1 MMIRVRQVKLM
12 VPEGRV
18 NVVEGVLV
26 NRPVLMATPDQ
37 VRWSIAGVTEMRGWI
52 WDSKIFSE
60 LWSVL
65 PVLGG

>member
-26 NRPVLMATPDQ
+26 NRPVLPATPDY
-37 VRWSIAGVTEMRGWI
+37 VHGSITGVTEMRGWI

-60 LWSVL
+60 L
-65 PVLGG
+65 

>member
-12 VPEGRV
+12 VPEGSV

-26 NRPVLMATPDQ
+26 NRPVLMATPDL
-37 VRWSIAGVTEMRGWI
+37 VRGLMAGVTEMRGWI

-60 LWSVL
+60 L
-65 PVLGG
+65 